1 MSKQDPNSRP
11 AVWNHKTFL
20 ERVAAAKSLLYWHG
34 FLSEKESKK
43 VQKRILKWVEKSRK
57 EAE

>member
-20 ERVAAAKSLLYWHG
+20 DRVAAAKSLLAIHG
-34 FLSEKESKK
+34 FLTDSEGAK
-43 VQKRILKWVEKSRK
+43 VHKRILKWVEESRK